1 MKKLNIIIALMIA
14 LFIVQSC
21 GSSEV
26 DTQEVEEIN
35 EIDEA
40 ALMNLGDS
48 ITMHAQQVLMS
59 NVANAMQE
67 GGSIHAVDFCNVEA
81 MLLTDSLSKL
91 HGVTIQR
98 VSDKNRNPQN
108 SLATSMDVG
117 VWEKVKAAMASE
129 SGPKQFMEEENG
141 SYFYYKPI
149 VIAMPTCLSC
159 HGNESDIDVATQK
172 LIVER
177 YPEDKALDYQM
188 GDLRGLWKVKFET
201 P

>member
-1 MKKLNIIIALMIA
+1 MKKLNIIIALMTA

-26 DTQEVEEIN
+26 DNQKIEEIN

-48 ITMHAQQVLMS
+48 ITMHAQQVLIS

-81 MLLTDSLSKL
+81 MPLTDSLSKL
-91 HGVTIQR
+91 HDVSIQR

-108 SLATSMDVG
+108 ALATSMDMD
-117 VWEKVKAAMASE
+117 VWEKVKTAMSSE
-129 SGPKQFMEEENG
+129 TGSKQFLEEENG

-159 HGNESDIDVATQK
+159 HGDKNDIDEATQK
-172 LIVER
+172 LIAER
-177 YPEDKALDYQM
+177 YPEDKAMGYQM
-188 GDLRGLWKVKFET
+188 GDLRGLWKVKFEM